1 MNYYKQFA
9 EMLGLELGQEFNITS
24 DDGERTSPSLYKI
37 MEGGIFSRGTKD
49 ADGSWGLEQSHV
61 IASLLIGALK
71 AVPKPF
77 KPEKGD
83 RYWNYSVITNRAC
96 CSVFGEF
103 IEDYAIWKSGNC
115 FRTKEEAETKGKEIM
130 EKLVKEYE
138 EA

>member
-24 DDGERTSPSLYKI
+24 ADGERASPSLYKI

-71 AVPKPF
+71 AVPKPW
-77 KPEKGD
+77 KPKKGD
-83 RYWNYSVITNRAC
+83 EYWRCSSKCGFVSSTIWLDDVIDLC
-96 CSVFGEF
+96 G
-103 IEDYAIWKSGNC
+103 WKSGNC
-115 FRTKEEAETKGKEIM
+115 FRTKEEAEIKGKEIM

>member
-24 DDGERTSPSLYKI
+24 ADGERTSPSVYKI
-37 MEGGIFSRGTKD
+37 MEGGIFFRGTKD

-71 AVPKPF
+71 AVPKPW
-77 KPEKGD
+77 KPKEGEE
-83 RYWNYSVITNRAC
+83 YWYYTKAFNLAISHKWCVENY
-96 CSVFGEF
+96 
-103 IEDYAIWKSGNC
+103 DLLLWKVGNC
-115 FRTKEEAETKGKEIM
+115 FRTKEEANAKGKEIM
-130 EKLVKEYE
+130 EQIQKEYE